1 VPVGFLTEDQAG
13 RYGRFTGEPTHDQL
27 ARYFHLDDADRV
39 FIANIAGITTAW
51 ALPFSLARY
60 VCWGLSL
67 KTKLQ
72 RRWRRFALPPTS
84 Y

>member
-27 ARYFHLDDADRV
+27 ARHFHLYDADRV
-39 FIANIAGITTAW
+39 FIAEHRGDHNRLGIAVQLGTVR
-51 ALPFSLARY
+51 LL
-60 VCWGLSL
+60 GLSL